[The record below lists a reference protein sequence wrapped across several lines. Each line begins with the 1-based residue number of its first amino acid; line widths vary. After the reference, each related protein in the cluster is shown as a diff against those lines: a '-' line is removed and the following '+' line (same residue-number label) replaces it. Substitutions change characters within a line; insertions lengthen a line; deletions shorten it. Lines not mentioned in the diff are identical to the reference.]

1 MVEAFGLKPNQLLSY
16 YLVYYL
22 ALSSYK
28 LFQCELLILS
38 PCKKSM
44 NIHTYSFLQD
54 FGSHINLALI
64 QIALYVLC
72 MGLSGEL
79 SFVLRYLGNREHS

>member
-1 MVEAFGLKPNQLLSY
+1 MVSVQTRVAEAVGLSPNQLLSC
-16 YLVYYL
+16 L
-22 ALSSYK
+22 LSSV
-28 LFQCELLILS
+28 LAR
-38 PCKKSM
+38 M
-44 NIHTYSFLQD
+44 NIFVD

-79 SFVLRYLGNREHS
+79 SFVLNLGNIHNLRNN